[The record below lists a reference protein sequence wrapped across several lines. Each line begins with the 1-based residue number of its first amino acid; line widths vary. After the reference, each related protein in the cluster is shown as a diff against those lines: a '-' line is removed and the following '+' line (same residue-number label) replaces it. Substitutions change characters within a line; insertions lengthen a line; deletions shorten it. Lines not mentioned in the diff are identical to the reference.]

1 MFWNIVGP
9 LLAVG
14 ISILFTIL
22 HTKRVHKNAIREAYS
37 EQFLT
42 EVQQWADQII
52 DLCNQVKDRKF
63 GPDFQSVLTKRHGL
77 IEEGVRLYFI
87 KICGV
92 ELPTAINTALDY
104 LTALPDKRIWNDNDV
119 KGLESTILH
128 IKVIASDLRYVK

>member
-22 HTKRVHKNAIREAYS
+22 YTKRVHRNTLREAYS
-37 EQFLT
+37 EQYLT

-52 DLCNQVKDRKF
+52 DLCNQVTGRKF
-63 GPDFQSVLTKRHGL
+63 GTDFQSVLTKRHGF

-92 ELPTAINTALDY
+92 ELPTAINTALDH
-104 LTALPDKRIWNDNDV
+104 LTALPDKRVWNDNDV
-119 KGLESTILH
+119 KGLTDTILH
-128 IKVIASDLRYVK
+128 IKVIASDLRHSK